1 MKGINW
7 KFKNRSNL
15 GSILMI
21 VFGAVLVMNPDSA
34 SALVSAIL
42 GWGLLVVGVALV
54 IGGFVDGRA
63 GCSIGQGLLF
73 VVVSSWLR
81 RNPLMI
87 AKVVGVLLG
96 LTAVQHGWRAL
107 ENAQRSKRNGGF
119 WIPGAVLAA
128 VELLVGVRL
137 IFSPLM
143 MTMEEADLPERMA
156 AWVKAGGVWVAGP
169 LTDIRNAIGAHYTD
183 RAMGY
188 VEEMT
193 GCRLVATIP
202 DSGVVVKSKWA
213 DGEPMSAHYMQQV
226 FTPAENGRVLASVT
240 EGYASIIGTALVQK
254 VPCGKGAI
262 WLLGTLPDSKD
273 LQKLMA
279 MVCAEAGIEVPEVT
293 GTVTVGIGKGSDKNL
308 IECSVIILGRVRLR
322 LWFPGTAS

>member
-7 KFKNRSNL
+7 KSMHRSNL

-54 IGGFVDGRA
+54 IGGFLDGRD
-63 GCSIGQGLLF
+63 GGSIGQGLLF
-73 VVVSSWLR
+73 AVVSSWLR

-119 WIPGAVLAA
+119 WVPGAVVAA

-137 IFSPLM
+137 IFSPLSVSRVVL
-143 MTMEEADLPERMA
+143 TLAGIAMA
-156 AWVKAGGVWVAGP
+156 A
-169 LTDIRNAIGAHYTD
+169 
-183 RAMGY
+183 
-188 VEEMT
+188 
-193 GCRLVATIP
+193 
-202 DSGVVVKSKWA
+202 
-213 DGEPMSAHYMQQV
+213 
-226 FTPAENGRVLASVT
+226 
-240 EGYASIIGTALVQK
+240 
-254 VPCGKGAI
+254 CGI
-262 WLLGTLPDSKD
+262 W
-273 LQKLMA
+273 
-279 MVCAEAGIEVPEVT
+279 E
-293 GTVTVGIGKGSDKNL
+293 L
-308 IECSVIILGRVRLR
+308 ISRRREKKYI
-322 LWFPGTAS
+322 PGTPNIIDADQ

>member
-42 GWGLLVVGVALV
+42 GWGLVIVGAVLLV
-54 IGGFVDGRA
+54 GGILDGRD
-63 GCSIGQGLLF
+63 GGGIGQGVLFLL
-73 VVVSSWLR
+73 VGSWLR

-107 ENAQRSKRNGGF
+107 ENAQRAKRNGGF

-137 IFSPLM
+137 IFSPLSVSRVVL
-143 MTMEEADLPERMA
+143 TLAGIAMA
-156 AWVKAGGVWVAGP
+156 A
-169 LTDIRNAIGAHYTD
+169 
-183 RAMGY
+183 
-188 VEEMT
+188 
-193 GCRLVATIP
+193 
-202 DSGVVVKSKWA
+202 
-213 DGEPMSAHYMQQV
+213 
-226 FTPAENGRVLASVT
+226 
-240 EGYASIIGTALVQK
+240 
-254 VPCGKGAI
+254 CGI
-262 WLLGTLPDSKD
+262 W
-273 LQKLMA
+273 
-279 MVCAEAGIEVPEVT
+279 E
-293 GTVTVGIGKGSDKNL
+293 L
-308 IECSVIILGRVRLR
+308 ISRRREKKYI
-322 LWFPGTAS
+322 PGTPNIIDADQ

>member
-42 GWGLLVVGVALV
+42 GWD
-54 IGGFVDGRA
+54 GG
-63 GCSIGQGLLF
+63 SIGQGLLF
-73 VVVSSWLR
+73 LVVSTWLR

-107 ENAQRSKRNGGF
+107 ENAQRAKRNGGF

-137 IFSPLM
+137 IFSPLSVSRVVL
-143 MTMEEADLPERMA
+143 TLAGIAMA
-156 AWVKAGGVWVAGP
+156 A
-169 LTDIRNAIGAHYTD
+169 
-183 RAMGY
+183 
-188 VEEMT
+188 
-193 GCRLVATIP
+193 
-202 DSGVVVKSKWA
+202 
-213 DGEPMSAHYMQQV
+213 
-226 FTPAENGRVLASVT
+226 
-240 EGYASIIGTALVQK
+240 
-254 VPCGKGAI
+254 CGI
-262 WLLGTLPDSKD
+262 W
-273 LQKLMA
+273 
-279 MVCAEAGIEVPEVT
+279 E
-293 GTVTVGIGKGSDKNL
+293 L
-308 IECSVIILGRVRLR
+308 ISRRREKKYI
-322 LWFPGTAS
+322 PGTPNIIDADQ

>member
-1 MKGINW
+1 MSGINW
-7 KFKNRSNL
+7 KSMHRSNL

-54 IGGFVDGRA
+54 IGGFLDGRD
-63 GCSIGQGLLF
+63 GGSIGQGLLF

-119 WIPGAVLAA
+119 WVPGAVVAA

-137 IFSPLM
+137 IFSPLSVSRVVL
-143 MTMEEADLPERMA
+143 TLAGIAMA
-156 AWVKAGGVWVAGP
+156 A
-169 LTDIRNAIGAHYTD
+169 
-183 RAMGY
+183 
-188 VEEMT
+188 
-193 GCRLVATIP
+193 
-202 DSGVVVKSKWA
+202 
-213 DGEPMSAHYMQQV
+213 
-226 FTPAENGRVLASVT
+226 
-240 EGYASIIGTALVQK
+240 
-254 VPCGKGAI
+254 CGI
-262 WLLGTLPDSKD
+262 W
-273 LQKLMA
+273 
-279 MVCAEAGIEVPEVT
+279 E
-293 GTVTVGIGKGSDKNL
+293 L
-308 IECSVIILGRVRLR
+308 ISRRREKKYI
-322 LWFPGTAS
+322 PGTPNIIDADQ